1 MPLNVAD
8 RVRDT
13 TTTTGTGTIT
23 LSGTPPTGYQSFSA
37 VGNGNTTYYTVNAG
51 SQWEVGIGTYSGAGP
66 TLSRDTVLA
75 SSNSGSLVDFAAGTK
90 DVFCD
95 YPASKSISDGFGT
108 LPIANGGTGATTAAS
123 ALTSLGAYPA
133 SNPNGYTSN
142 TGTVTSV
149 AGTGTVNGITL
160 TGTVTSSGSL
170 TLGGTLSGVDLTS
183 QVTGTLPAT
192 NGGTG
197 LTSAG
202 TSGNVLTSNGTAW
215 VSSAPAA
222 AGVTVGQSIVLSMV
236 FGL

>member
-37 VGNGNTTYYTVNAG
+37 VGNGNTTYYTINAG
-51 SQWEVGIGTYSGAGP
+51 SQWEVGIGTYLGAGP

-75 SSNSGSLVDFAAGTK
+75 SSNSGSLVNFSAGTK

-108 LPIANGGTGATTAAS
+108 LPVANGGTGATTAAS

-149 AGTGTVNGITL
+149 AGTGTVNGLTL
-160 TGTVTSSGSL
+160 TGTVTTSGSL
-170 TLGGTLSGVDLTS
+170 TLGGTLSGISLTT
-183 QVTGTLPAT
+183 QVTGTLPAA

-197 LTSAG
+197 LTSPG

>member
-37 VGNGNTTYYTVNAG
+37 VGNGNTTYYTINAG

-183 QVTGTLPAT
+183 QVTGTLPAA

>member
-23 LSGTPPTGYQSFSA
+23 LSGTSPTGYQTFSA
-37 VGNGNTTYYTVNAG
+37 VGNGNTTYYTINAG
-51 SQWEVGIGTYSGAGP
+51 AQWEVGIGTYSGAGP

-75 SSNSGSLVDFAAGTK
+75 SSNSGSLVNFSAGTK

-133 SNPNGYTSN
+133 SNPSSYLS
-142 TGTVTSV
+142 
-149 AGTGTVNGITL
+149 TVNLATN
-160 TGTVTSSGSL
+160 
-170 TLGGTLSGVDLTS
+170 
-183 QVTGTLPAT
+183 VTGTLPVA

-197 LTSAG
+197 ATTLTANNVLLGNGTSAVQVVAPG
-202 TSGNVLTSNGTAW
+202 TNGNVLTSNGTTW
-215 VSSAPAA
+215 VSSAPTG
-222 AGVTVGQSIVLSMV
+222 GVNVGQSIVLSMV

>member
-23 LSGTPPTGYQSFSA
+23 LSGTSPTGYQSFSA
-37 VGNGNTTYYTVNAG
+37 VGNGNTTYYTINAG

-66 TLSRDTVLA
+66 SLSRDTVLA
-75 SSNSGSLVDFAAGTK
+75 SSNSGALVNFSAGTK

-149 AGTGTVNGITL
+149 SGTGTVNGITL
-160 TGTVTSSGSL
+160 TGSVTTSGSL
-170 TLGGTLSGVDLTS
+170 TLGGTLSGVNLTS
-183 QVTGTLPAT
+183 QITGTLPVA

-197 LTSAG
+197 LTSPG

>member
-23 LSGTPPTGYQSFSA
+23 LSGTSPTGYQTFSA
-37 VGNGNTTYYTVNAG
+37 VGNGNTTYYTINAG
-51 SQWEVGIGTYSGAGP
+51 AQWEIGIGTYSGAGP

-108 LPIANGGTGATTAAS
+108 LPIANGGTGSTSAPA
-123 ALTSLGAYPA
+123 ALTALGAYPA

-149 AGTGTVNGITL
+149 SGTGTVNGITL

-170 TLGGTLSGVDLTS
+170 TLGGTLSGVNLTT
-183 QVTGTLPAT
+183 QVTDTLPVA

-197 LTSAG
+197 LTSPG

>member
-23 LSGTPPTGYQSFSA
+23 LSGTSPTGYQTFSA
-37 VGNGNTTYYTVNAG
+37 VGNGNTTYYTINAG

-95 YPASKSISDGFGT
+95 YPASKSISDGFGL
-108 LPIANGGTGATTAAS
+108 LP
-123 ALTSLGAYPA
+123 PA
-133 SNPNGYTSN
+133 
-142 TGTVTSV
+142 
-149 AGTGTVNGITL
+149 
-160 TGTVTSSGSL
+160 
-170 TLGGTLSGVDLTS
+170 
-183 QVTGTLPAT
+183 